1 MPLHSSKE
9 TLGWSYLSILIPHFH
24 SLSTMRWSLI
34 FCLWTLLVASSILD
48 VSVFAAPLNYEN
60 SLTSRGVVG
69 KAISKGLS
77 KLKLKAGHFKSSSS
91 TYRKAAHKSPHG
103 IFSKMGS
110 KVRKLASKL
119 GSKMGSNMDAGAY
132 SRSLFWLI

>member
-9 TLGWSYLSILIPHFH
+9 TLGWSYLFIQIPHFYSH
-24 SLSTMRWSLI
+24 STMRWSLI
-34 FCLWTLLVASSILD
+34 TCLCTLLVASSILD

-60 SLTSRGVVG
+60 SLSGRGVVG

-77 KLKLKAGHFKSSSS
+77 KLKAGHFKSSSS

-119 GSKMGSNMDAGAY
+119 GSKMGSNMHAGAY
-132 SRSLFWLI
+132 SRSFFWLI